1 MIERTDACNE
11 GPCVPEPMLRI
22 EHNGSKAFAR
32 DRFRDVSRTEH
43 APRAINRLARAQAPG
58 ESEGRFGHGSLL
70 IVVPGRIDGADRQA
84 AANSLRG
91 AHARPPFAARLACRR
106 ITGYCVSRFF

>member
-1 MIERTDACNE
+1 MIERTDACDE

-70 IVVPGRIDGADRQA
+70 IVIPGRIDGLNGEGK
-84 AANSLRG
+84 ANSRRR
-91 AHARPPFAARLACRR
+91 AHARRLPPSRWARPRM
-106 ITGYCVSRFF
+106 TGYGVSRFF